1 MTGERFFVPSS
12 AWGTELMNA
21 AQPSFL
27 PGETSPSWLDGAIE
41 VRQVVMTVEPVLTL
55 LYLAGYM
62 VPEIVIG
69 EGDAADRWVTFDP
82 TDSRIRNGTVSW
94 TAHTGTGFPGETQ
107 RAVAMLAAPM
117 PHRQLVVG
125 PTGGQTSLP
134 IPIAL
139 TVAGTIL
146 GATNSGWI
154 VLDLSPSKV
163 VLTINT
169 IRTQLLG
176 PVVDAVTRFQSA
188 RTAATPPGL
197 AGIYDPTNWKPVAPG
212 GTQPST
218 AANDRVEALRRVTL
232 RLTEGPDEW
241 SNDNDPTTTPVVT
254 AENVFEFLEPD
265 IPQTARPHRNNQVL
279 GWLEVADR
287 VKERK
292 FGVSADRAARA
303 EYSTLVRYGGDPRVQ
318 SLTSTILDFHDRAL
332 VDVLAGFAAAPS
344 ADPCG
349 AAAAL
354 AADTSHP
361 LTAAA
366 VELMC
371 ACLTAGSTASQDT
384 VKGRL
389 DADLANDYAAMY
401 ADADSRATIR
411 ASLIAAC
418 EAAPSHNP
426 SLNANHV
433 AAPEATASA
442 EWFAG
447 RLAAVLTSEPDHS
460 AAGFDV
466 GQYVNPLLEV
476 ADVWDRWLPLLDGR
490 PTTPKLISITCDVFA
505 DTGHA
510 TVAVLAADHVMS
522 HYAPGL
528 DALLNSTGHHWTDS
542 SFGSEFQGWGSIR
555 AGIEGWREW
564 TLVEMLAMLSDTHHD
579 GELVHL
585 EDRLIALVG
594 PDPLGGYDVEAFEE
608 KYGELLRQ
616 STTRSSASS
625 ASCSGSPPTMR
636 RHQPR
641 PRPLASMLGAGPPL
655 GAARRR

>member
-1 MTGERFFVPSS
+1 M
-12 AWGTELMNA
+12 
-21 AQPSFL
+21 
-27 PGETSPSWLDGAIE
+27 
-41 VRQVVMTVEPVLTL
+41 
-55 LYLAGYM
+55 
-62 VPEIVIG
+62 
-69 EGDAADRWVTFDP
+69 TFDP
-82 TDSRIRNGTVSW
+82 TDSRIRNGTVTW
-94 TAHTGTGFPGETQ
+94 TAHTGLGFPD
-107 RAVAMLAAPM
+107 RDAASGGDPGRRRC
-117 PHRQLVVG
+117 PTVSWSSVRPGDSRRCRSRSPCPWPARPSAPPTAAGSFSTSAPARSTSRSARPAPSSSG
-125 PTGGQTSLP
+125 PS
-134 IPIAL
+134 
-139 TVAGTIL
+139 
-146 GATNSGWI
+146 S
-154 VLDLSPSKV
+154 S
-163 VLTINT
+163 
-169 IRTQLLG
+169 
-176 PVVDAVTRFQSA
+176 AVTRFQSA
-188 RTAATPPGL
+188 RTSATPPGL
-197 AGIYDPTNWKPVAPG
+197 AGIYDPTNWKPIAPG

-232 RLTEGPDEW
+232 RLTDGPDQW
-241 SNDNDPTTTPVVT
+241 SNDNDPATAPLVT
-254 AENVFEFLEPD
+254 AENVFEFLERD
-265 IPQTARPHRNNQVL
+265 IPTPGRPPEATRCSD
-279 GWLEVADR
+279 GCRSSDR
-287 VKERK
+287 VKERR
-292 FGVSADRAARA
+292 FAVSADRAARG
-303 EYSTLVRYGGDPRVQ
+303 EHSTLRRYGADPSVQ
-318 SLTSTILDFHDRAL
+318 SLTSTILDFQDRAL

-354 AADTSHP
+354 AADASHP

-366 VELMC
+366 IEVMC
-371 ACLTAGSTASQDT
+371 SCLTSGSTASQDT

-389 DADLANDYAAMY
+389 DADLAKDYAAMY

-433 AAPEATASA
+433 GAPEATASA

-510 TVAVLAADHVMS
+510 TIAGLAADHVMS
-522 HYAPGL
+522 HYEPGL
-528 DALLNSTGHHWTDS
+528 NALKTSTGHHWTHS

-555 AGIEGWREW
+555 TGIEGWREW
-564 TLVEMLAMLSDTHHD
+564 TLVEMLAMLSDTHD
-579 GELVHL
+579 VGGLARL
-585 EDRLIALVG
+585 ENRLIALVG

-616 STTRSSASS
+616 STDPLVSEYSLLLGLTADY
-625 ASCSGSPPTMR
+625 AAAPTEADAARFNARVLDHRLAQLVADEALVERLAAAPRAGVR
-636 RHQPR
+636 RGAQR
-641 PRPLASMLGAGPPL
+641 IRLARRV
-655 GAARRR
+655 ARRRRRLRPVDALPAAAHVPE